1 MVHELHKAGYQFLRI
16 SAGMS
21 PAGTHWRCHIT
32 PASNIAENGW
42 EVVDW
47 SAAVASYSTGDE
59 DRYFGFKDAPGKSA
73 RELADM
79 FLSRFPQL
87 MEHAAGRDHEYA
99 GWYVDMLGAAEH
111 GRLPIF
117 FADYELE
124 PVPGEMPPPRR
135 LPELQLHVGQINII
149 KNDDLRLEHVPV
161 STGRWEEIEPFCLTF
176 DGYAENSIEQCAEIK
191 HRVLNGRIAEA
202 SMDDLRITLFIIQRK
217 IRWNDHMP
225 VQKED
230 VDEMRPVIAEIRR
243 RLEIQALNATM
254 LKRLQEEYKNAPV
267 DHPYQREVMARH
279 EDATTRLLAEQARLL
294 PAPPGT
300 ASSITGEAADFVW
313 AFLMAKGEAL
323 ETREVRND
331 VIKAISDVLERHR
344 LSVR

>member
-1 MVHELHKAGYQFLRI
+1 MVHELHKAGYQKLRI
-16 SAGMS
+16 SSGMS
-21 PAGTHWRCHIT
+21 PTGTHWRCHIT
-32 PASNIAENGW
+32 PASNVARNGW
-42 EVVDW
+42 EIVDW
-47 SAAVASYSTGDE
+47 ADAIASYSTGDE
-59 DRYFGFKDAPGKSA
+59 DRYFGFEDGPGKSA

-79 FLSRFPQL
+79 FLTRFPAL
-87 MEHAAGRDHEYA
+87 MERSAGQDREYA

-124 PVPGEMPPPRR
+124 PVPGEMPPPPR
-135 LPELQLHVGQINII
+135 LPEPHPHNGQINII
-149 KNDDLRLEHVPV
+149 ENDDLRLEDVPV

-191 HRVLNGRIAEA
+191 HRVLNGGIADA

-225 VQKED
+225 VQEED
-230 VDEMRPVIAEIRR
+230 VDATRPVIAEIRR
-243 RLEIQALNATM
+243 RLENQALNAPM
-254 LKRLQEEYKNAPV
+254 LKRLQEEYSKAPV

-279 EDATTRLLAEQARLL
+279 EDAATRLLAEQAGLL

-300 ASSITGEAADFVW
+300 ASSIAGEAADFVW
-313 AFLMAKGEAL
+313 AYLMAKGQAL
-323 ETREVRND
+323 ETRAVRND
-331 VIKAISDVLERHR
+331 VIKAISDVLDRHS
-344 LSVR
+344 LSIR